1 VRGERCK
8 AATFSREAVTFF
20 CKAVTFSREAVT
32 FYLSP
37 LTSHLPPL
45 TSPLSLLIMDS
56 LTGKHLTHVAHVA
69 PNCGWG
75 RNPMRSGPPLSPPSL
90 AAGRRS
96 PLPLREGEKPGEIL

>member
-1 VRGERCK
+1 MRSEKCK

-45 TSPLSLLIMDS
+45 TSSLSLLIMDS
-56 LTGKHLTHVAHVA
+56 LTGKHLTHVA

-75 RNPMRSGPPLSPPSL
+75 RIPMRSGPSLST
-90 AAGRRS
+90 
-96 PLPLREGEKPGEIL
+96 PLRGGEKPGEIP

>member
-1 VRGERCK
+1 MGDK
-8 AATFSREAVTFF
+8 AVTFSREAVTFSREAVTFF

-45 TSPLSLLIMDS
+45 TSSLSLLIMDN

-75 RNPMRSGPPLSPPSL
+75 RIPMRSGPSLST
-90 AAGRRS
+90 
-96 PLPLREGEKPGEIL
+96 PLRGGEKPGEIP